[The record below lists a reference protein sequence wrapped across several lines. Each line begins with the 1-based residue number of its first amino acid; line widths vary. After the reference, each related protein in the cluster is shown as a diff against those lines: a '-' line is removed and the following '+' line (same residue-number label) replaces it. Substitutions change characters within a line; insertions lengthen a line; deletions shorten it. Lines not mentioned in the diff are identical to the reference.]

1 MAQGYAAT
9 TIEHI
14 ATKAGLSVGSI
25 YNLVGNK
32 DTLYARTA
40 YAVGEDLLAFLR
52 QETRPLDNLEQALTK
67 LIRYRMQHHA
77 EHRLFLGLFSS
88 DRSSGTLPPVEKLD
102 ESLPS
107 LYRDYLQ
114 EVGFSLKRQEAAE
127 FSSLNLALT
136 FDGMISAFNS
146 YLSTVDRGESLTDQV
161 RFTVDVF
168 LRLSQH
174 DATTVTGEKLGAKD
188 QALFISRFD
197 YDRLQELIQ
206 VARVFGQAD
215 EHAYL
220 DGLAKRL
227 ARARIVDPHVVPAN
241 VITMNARF
249 TFIEERTG
257 AHKTCTLVFPREAQQ
272 DATLS
277 IISPLGA
284 AVIGASP
291 GDTVEV
297 VLDDNIE
304 TFRIVDL
311 LYQPESAGD
320 YHL

>member
-1 MAQGYAAT
+1 MIT
-9 TIEHI
+9 
-14 ATKAGLSVGSI
+14 
-25 YNLVGNK
+25 
-32 DTLYARTA
+32 
-40 YAVGEDLLAFLR
+40 DLLDHNR
-52 QETRPLDNLEQALTK
+52 QW
-67 LIRYRMQHHA
+67 A
-77 EHRLFLGLFSS
+77 EGR
-88 DRSSGTLPPVEKLD
+88 
-102 ESLPS
+102 
-107 LYRDYLQ
+107 
-114 EVGFSLKRQEAAE
+114 KREDPGY
-127 FSSLNLALT
+127 
-136 FDGMISAFNS
+136 FD
-146 YLSTVDRGESLTDQV
+146 
-161 RFTVDVF
+161 
-168 LRLSQH
+168 RLS
-174 DATTVTGEKLGAKD
+174 KLQTPEYLWIGCSD
-188 QALFISRFD
+188 SR
-197 YDRLQELIQ
+197 
-206 VARVFGQAD
+206 
-215 EHAYL
+215 
-220 DGLAKRL
+220 
-227 ARARIVDPHVVPAN
+227 VPAN